1 MYNFIFILF
10 IKCILLKISKARA
23 MGYLTITPV
32 PGIGNSSQLFGWGNA
47 N

>member
-1 MYNFIFILF
+1 MYISIFILF
-10 IKCILLKISKARA
+10 IKCILKISKARA

-32 PGIGNSSQLFGWGNA
+32 PGIGNSSQLVGWGNA